1 MIEILMTSH
10 GEPERDTY
18 TFSSCGHSRPEVCAA
33 VSGLVQGVAAYLV
46 SLQHECGECVVVD
59 VMQSEGKIRM
69 DVALLVD
76 DPCLRTTLHTA
87 LSVLEIGIQQI
98 QYSVQGSVQSR
109 CPRTMDPTTLSVG
122 GGHPGRWTGSTCSP
136 QCPNKYTL
144 EL

>member
-46 SLQHECGECVVVD
+46 SLQHECGECVAVD
-59 VMQSEGKIRM
+59 VMQAEGKIRM

-76 DPCLRTTLHTA
+76 EPCLRTTLHTA

-98 QYSVQGSVQSR
+98 QHSAGFGAIKMSTDHGPYDFVRGW
-109 CPRTMDPTTLSVG
+109 RTAREMDREHMQPAV
-122 GGHPGRWTGSTCSP
+122 P
-136 QCPNKYTL
+136 K
-144 EL
+144 